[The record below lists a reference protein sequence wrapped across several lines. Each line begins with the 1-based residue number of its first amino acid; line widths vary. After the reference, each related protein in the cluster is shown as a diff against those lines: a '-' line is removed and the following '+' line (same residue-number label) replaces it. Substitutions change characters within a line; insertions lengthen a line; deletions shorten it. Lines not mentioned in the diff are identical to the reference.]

1 MNALHS
7 LQTLAVSIR
16 SVRKVYGDPQTGPVA
31 LKSIDLDI
39 RDNEFFTLL
48 GPSGCGKTT
57 LLRMIAGFEF
67 PTEGEIL
74 LYGENI
80 ADRPPFQR
88 PVNTVFQHYALFPHM
103 TIAENLAFGLE
114 SHPMGKVLTKAQIA
128 ERVRWRWCRWNV
140 SPTANRRS
148 CLAVSNNVSP
158 SPARWRRI
166 RKCCCLMNRFP
177 RLISSCAKRC
187 AKS

>member
-1 MNALHS
+1 
-7 LQTLAVSIR
+7 
-16 SVRKVYGDPQTGPVA
+16 VA

-114 SHPMGKVLTKAQIA
+114 SHPMGKVLKKAQSPSA
-128 ERVRWRWCRWNV
+128 CAKCLRWCRWNA
-140 SPTANRRS
+140 SPTANRRN
-148 CLAVSNNVSP
+148 CPAASNNALP
-158 SPARWRRI
+158 WRAHWPRT
-166 RKCCCLMNRFP
+166 RKCSCSTSRCRHS
-177 RLISSCAKRC
+177 ISSCVKPC